1 MIELDI
7 NVVQKNIRQIRMT
20 TYQKDFPRSAQDSD
34 SRTPEHPRAFQD
46 RKFAQLAHLFSVST
60 IWGKFMRWKQLNIYF
75 ESAKNVL
82 LTDRNSIDQQVD
94 IIDTSHNEFY

>member
-46 RKFAQLAHLFSVST
+46 QKSAQLAHLFPVSK
-60 IWGKFMRWKQLNIYF
+60 ILRKKREENNFSIIKYLFRECEKRHAHQWKLY
-75 ESAKNVL
+75 
-82 LTDRNSIDQQVD
+82 
-94 IIDTSHNEFY
+94 